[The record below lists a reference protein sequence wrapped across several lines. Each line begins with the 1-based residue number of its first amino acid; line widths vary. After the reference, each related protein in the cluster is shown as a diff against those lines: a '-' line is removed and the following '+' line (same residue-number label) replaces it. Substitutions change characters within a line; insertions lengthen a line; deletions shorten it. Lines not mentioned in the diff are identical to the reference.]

1 MTGRIISV
9 GLYTPDFHRYPDQ
22 FVALTILGLSGAV
35 SHDPSAALYIDGK
48 LVAAA
53 EEERFIRDKHA
64 KGRMPVEAA
73 KFCLDFAGI
82 KPADVDAVAI
92 PFAPISLF
100 EKARWHYAK
109 RYWYAPDRGID
120 AIFNG
125 NRRYRRY
132 RGRIEGCLRELG
144 FDLNKTEIVPV
155 EHHLT
160 HASSAYH
167 CSGFTEKT
175 AILGIDGKGE
185 YATTFFGYGE
195 NGRIHKIKEFYDPD
209 SLGGLYGAITE
220 YLGFEMLDGEYKVM
234 GMAPYGDPTRY
245 DFSRLAKF
253 ENGELVVNTDYVN
266 VIGLRRYKEKAD
278 GKNKGYY
285 FSPKLIEWLGPMRHG
300 DIADDPYIH
309 YAASMQ
315 KLFEDLSL
323 QMMDYYLGD
332 ILRETGKLV
341 FAGGGALNVKLN
353 QKIIARPEVKELFVQ
368 PASGDAGTAIGA
380 ASYVSVQRGM
390 PVEKMEHVYLGPRY
404 TNEQIIAACEAH
416 PEKPQW
422 QKVGAGG
429 TAVPQ
434 LIAKILADGNPVAWF
449 QGRLEFGPRA
459 LGGRSI
465 LGCPSVA
472 GVADRINAQIK
483 FRERWRPFCPSM
495 LDRVGPQMLQSD
507 HPAPFMTFTFEV
519 SEEWKT
525 RVPEVVH
532 EDGTSRAQVLKRDYN
547 PRYYDLMVELEKL
560 TGNGVVLNTSLNRR
574 GEPMICSPT
583 DALNMFFGSDL
594 QYLIMEDILVVKA
607 PADRE

>member
-1 MTGRIISV
+1 M
-9 GLYTPDFHRYPDQ
+9 P
-22 FVALTILGLSGAV
+22 LTILGLSGSL
-35 SHDPSAALYIDGK
+35 SHDPSAALYIDGR

-53 EEERFIRDKHA
+53 EEERFLRDKHA
-64 KGRMPVEAA
+64 KGRMPYEAA

-92 PFAPISLF
+92 PFAPISLM
-100 EKARWHYAK
+100 EPARWHYAK
-109 RYWYAPDRGID
+109 RYWYAPDRALD

-132 RGRIEGCLRELG
+132 RGRILGCLAQLG
-144 FDLNKTEIVPV
+144 FDPDKVDLVPV

-185 YATTFFGYGE
+185 YATTFFGWGE

-234 GMAPYGDPTRY
+234 GMAPYGDPNKY

-253 ENGELVVNTDYVN
+253 ENGELVIDTDYAN
-266 VIGLRRYKEKAD
+266 VIGLRRYKEA
-278 GKNKGYY
+278 GKGYY
-285 FSPKLIEWLGPMRHG
+285 FSPKLIDWLGPRRQG

-315 KLFEDLSL
+315 KLFEDIAL
-323 QMMDYYLGD
+323 QMLDHYLGD
-332 ILRETGKLV
+332 ILRETGRLA

-353 QKIIARPEVKELFVQ
+353 QRIIARPDVKELFVQ
-368 PASGDAGTAIGA
+368 PASGDSGTAIGA
-380 ASYVSVQRGM
+380 ASYVSVQRGV
-390 PVEKMEHVYLGPRY
+390 PVEKMEHVYLGPAY
-404 TNEQIIAACEAH
+404 TNEEVIAACERH
-416 PEKPQW
+416 PSKPSW
-422 QKVGAGG
+422 QQIDQ
-429 TAVPQ
+429 VPQ
-434 LIAKILADGNPVAWF
+434 RIARLLADGQPVAWF
-449 QGRLEFGPRA
+449 QGRMEFGPRA

-465 LGCPSVA
+465 LGCPSVP

-495 LDRVGPQMLQSD
+495 LDTVGPQMLGSD
-507 HPAPFMTFTFEV
+507 HPAPFMTFTFPV
-519 SEEWKT
+519 AAEWKA

-532 EDGTSRAQVLKRDYN
+532 EDGTSRAQVLRREFN
-547 PRYYDLMVELEKL
+547 PRYYELMLEMEKL

-574 GEPMICSPT
+574 GEPMICSPA
-583 DALNMFFGSDL
+583 DALDMFFGSDL
-594 QYLIMEDILVVKA
+594 CYLIMEDVLVTK
-607 PADRE
+607 

>member
-1 MTGRIISV
+1 M
-9 GLYTPDFHRYPDQ
+9 P
-22 FVALTILGLSGAV
+22 LTVLGLSGSL
-35 SHDPSAALYIDGK
+35 SHDPSAALYIDGR

-64 KGRMPVEAA
+64 RGRMPFEAA

-82 KPADVDAVAI
+82 RPADVDAVAI
-92 PFAPISLF
+92 PFAPISLM
-100 EKARWHYAK
+100 EPARWHYAK
-109 RYWYAPDRGID
+109 RYWYAPDRALD
-120 AIFNG
+120 ALFNG

-132 RGRIEGCLRELG
+132 RGRILDCLAQLG
-144 FDLNKTEIVPV
+144 FDPAKVDLVPV

-195 NGRIHKIKEFYDPD
+195 NGRIHKIREFYDPD

-234 GMAPYGDPTRY
+234 GMAPYGDPDKY

-253 ENGELVVNTDYVN
+253 EHGELTIDTDYAN
-266 VIGLRRYKEKAD
+266 VIGLRRYKEA
-278 GKNKGYY
+278 GKGYY
-285 FSPKLIEWLGPMRHG
+285 FSPKLIDWLGPRRVG

-315 KLFEDLSL
+315 KLFEDIALAML
-323 QMMDYYLGD
+323 DHYLGD
-332 ILRETGKLV
+332 ILRETGRLA

-353 QKIIARPEVKELFVQ
+353 QRIIARPDVRELFVQ
-368 PASGDAGTAIGA
+368 PASGDSGTAVGA
-380 ASYVSVQRGM
+380 ASYVSVARGV
-390 PVEKMEHVYLGPRY
+390 PVEKMEHVYLGPAY
-404 TNEQIIAACEAH
+404 SNEEVIAACARH
-416 PEKPQW
+416 PSKPAW
-422 QKVGAGG
+422 QQIDQ
-429 TAVPQ
+429 VPQ
-434 LIAKILADGNPVAWF
+434 RIARLLADGQPVAWF
-449 QGRLEFGPRA
+449 QGRMEFGPRA

-465 LGCPSVA
+465 LGCPSVP

-495 LDRVGPQMLQSD
+495 LDTVGPQMLGST
-507 HPAPFMTFTFEV
+507 HPAPFMTFTFRVAEA
-519 SEEWKT
+519 WKA

-532 EDGTSRAQVLKRDYN
+532 EDGTSRAQVLRREFN
-547 PRYYDLMVELEKL
+547 PRYYDLMLEMEKL

-583 DALNMFFGSDL
+583 DALDMFFGSDL
-594 QYLIMEDILVVKA
+594 RYLVMEDVLVAK
-607 PADRE
+607 